1 LKYLLILTLL
11 LNFLNAGSFKLKK
24 WPSGENFSS
33 YLVKHK
39 IDSTKFYNQIA
50 PDDIKYLSDIEAGI
64 NYFENESNGTLKE
77 LLIPLGEEMAI
88 HVYKKDSDY
97 IFDIVSI
104 SYKTIKD
111 KISIKI
117 ENNCFLDIK
126 KATNNPD
133 LATYLKK
140 IFKGYID
147 FKKLKKG
154 DIVSIYYEQKSIGG
168 LAWGEPKI
176 KAAFIKRD
184 DIQYFATLNN
194 ESYKIWTNNQNIKI
208 NTKKIYNY
216 LTFTKPLKKL
226 RITSKF
232 TYKRWHPILHRYR
245 PHLGVDFGAKKGTP
259 IHAIASGK
267 VVYAGW
273 IRGYGRVVKISHKSG
288 YLSLYAHQSK
298 LLVRAG
304 QRVKANQ
311 IIGKVGSSGI
321 STGAHLHLGVYK
333 NGKPINPLKVINK
346 KVKIGNGFKI
356 VKKVVK
362 KSKNLYKE
370 LPRKEKK
377 LYNTLSNLH
386 NFKQNPY
393 VWKKLDYINIKIKKE
408 IKNADRIKLSS
419 SKGNT

>member
-1 LKYLLILTLL
+1 MKKLRFFFLFVLVAVGTTLSASSCSV
-11 LNFLNAGSFKLKK
+11 FSKVPVVQCNAIY
-24 WPSGENFSS
+24 E
-33 YLVKHK
+33 
-39 IDSTKFYNQIA
+39 
-50 PDDIKYLSDIEAGI
+50 
-64 NYFENESNGTLKE
+64 
-77 LLIPLGEEMAI
+77 
-88 HVYKKDSDY
+88 
-97 IFDIVSI
+97 
-104 SYKTIKD
+104 YKTNAIPYKVCKD
-111 KISIKI
+111 VCVPVK
-117 ENNCFLDIK
+117 NACNCTVGYK
-126 KATNNPD
+126 HVKSCVTRYKYV
-133 LATYLKK
+133 TKK

-176 KAAFIKRD
+176 KAAFIKRG

-194 ESYKIWTNNQNIKI
+194 ESYKIWTNNQDIKI

-259 IHAIASGK
+259 IYAIASGK

-346 KVKIGNGFKI
+346 KIKIGNGFKI